1 MTVPDLR
8 NYRKDAVSGLL
19 RDRRGRIDPDPAS
32 PVFDPVGDRRVTG
45 MRREEVAW
53 AAGISLDYYVK
64 LEQGRMLNPSPS
76 VLAGIM
82 DALQLTPLDR
92 RYLRLL
98 FGEAPPPAVS
108 TTPEDS
114 RRARGVLGEIADH
127 FPEATM
133 RHILDR
139 DLNLDLQD
147 AATRRIL
154 FPGID
159 TPPQRL
165 SLVEYLFAPEF
176 RATSHRVYVDWREKA
191 EEVIG
196 LVHMKLAT
204 RVASPEL
211 QETLQTMLAEP
222 SFRALWGRYVPHENR
237 VGQWRLNLG
246 GGDGQGD
253 VRGGG
258 QGGGAVRTCRFF
270 TVTVP
275 DDPGQSLVVY
285 T

>member
-8 NYRKDAVSGLL
+8 NYRKDAISGLL
-19 RDRRGRIDPDPAS
+19 RDRRGRVTPDPAS

-82 DALQLTPLDR
+82 GALRLGDLDR

-98 FGEAPPPAVS
+98 FGERALPVAVPS
-108 TTPEDS
+108 SEDN
-114 RRARGVLGEIADH
+114 RRARAVLGEIADH

-139 DLNLDLQD
+139 DLDLTLPD
-147 AATRRIL
+147 GESRRIL
-154 FPGID
+154 FPD
-159 TPPQRL
+159 VDDPPWQV
-165 SLVEYLFAPEF
+165 SLVEYLFAPEY
-176 RATSHRVYVDWREKA
+176 RSVSRRVYVDWREKA
-191 EEVIG
+191 AEVIG

-204 RVASPEL
+204 GAASPEL
-211 QETLQTMLAEP
+211 SATVQGMLRVP
-222 SFRALWGRYVPHENR
+222 SFRTLWGRYVPHANR
-237 VGQWRLNLG
+237 VGTWRVDLG
-246 GGDGQGD
+246 ATDGAAAST
-253 VRGGG
+253 VR
-258 QGGGAVRTCRFF
+258 ACSFF

-275 DDPGQSLVVY
+275 DDPDLSLVIY
-285 T
+285 E